1 MKAVETI
8 VHLRREMPAKIKN
21 MVPPHVWPLVEPY
34 GLTPADYE
42 QAQETGVSAARQPT
56 LTAPSRDQR
65 QN

>member
-34 GLTPADYE
+34 GLTPLTMNRRKK
-42 QAQETGVSAARQPT
+42 QA
-56 LTAPSRDQR
+56 LAPPG
-65 QN
+65 NPL